1 MIKRLFFL
9 ISLVLV
15 LCLASNASAA
25 MLGWW
30 TFDDSTADDSSG
42 AGHHGT
48 LRVVGANTVTFVFD
62 VERDSN
68 VAAFPGDPCVMIS
81 CGGGKA
87 LTTDPC
93 TWADFYN
100 KDTQTI
106 ALWMKTDGL
115 FHESYQ
121 YAFAKENAYR
131 VSRNG
136 STRNMRIYLEGG
148 PDGTLGGSLIGTM
161 DADDSQWHHYAAVY
175 DGTEKVIYWDG
186 ERRDKLLD
194 ISEPASGRLKTT
206 STHDVTIGGHP
217 GNSVRV
223 WKGWLDDVRLY
234 DNSYPQFIIR
244 TWIGAYDTYNPD
256 PRDTATYQEKTLAQL
271 SWTGMGG
278 TSSYRLYLGTDL
290 TLVTNGDASV
300 DKGSI
305 PGTTMNYSGAPM
317 GALTLGTI
325 YYWRVDSDRM
335 GTPYP
340 GDIWQFETKPA
351 WSENPWPFD
360 GCKYVPIAQELSWA
374 AGDGAVTSEVFISD
388 NEQWVIDACDSI
400 QTTINAP
407 DPCVYS
413 PTLAVDTTYYWKV
426 DSDDGSVY
434 TSGNVWILS
443 TDAPSSEAGLVGYY
457 PMEET
462 DGSGTVTWDIS
473 GNMHHGTLVQGAA
486 GTSID
491 IFVDTDRGNVL
502 KTDTPT
508 GVVNSALDLG
518 GNADDVH
525 DPCWGYVAQDALT
538 VMMWA
543 KPEEMH
549 GTDYIYTR
557 GNNVQ
562 LTNTYEDVP
571 FEPNGPVRWY
581 SSTLDDSTT
590 NGPDWEVGE
599 WQHVTITWDRLGV
612 DQPYA
617 GVGEPNEKRVYVN
630 GALKQADVSTGPG
643 GGDPLGTHGNT
654 LVIGGRLDTGYN
666 TRGYDGLL
674 DEVKIYDIVLPCWKI
689 VAEGAQCATALGD
702 LDGDN
707 DIDLAD
713 LNQLVGYLTSAKIDC
728 GDWFITKTICPAYWN
743 NCADMD
749 GDGDIDLADLNRMVG
764 NLTWEEITTGTPGTW
779 SYPAGKYCP

>member
-1 MIKRLFFL
+1 MNKRLFFL

-25 MLGWW
+25 PLGLWN
-30 TFDDSTADDSSG
+30 FDDGTADDSSG
-42 AGHHGT
+42 NDHHGT
-48 LRVVGANTVTFVFD
+48 MAQD
-62 VERDSN
+62 VSIVYDATLDSN
-68 VAAFPGDPCVMIS
+68 VAAFPGTDSNWID
-81 CGGGKA
+81 CGGGRTA
-87 LTTDPC
+87 APGDPC
-93 TWADFYN
+93 TWADILG
-100 KDTQTI
+100 DQMTMAAWI
-106 ALWMKTDGL
+106 KTDGPFPSL
-115 FHESYQ
+115 PTYQ
-121 YAFAKENAYR
+121 YVFAKENSYR
-131 VSRNG
+131 LSRMSSSSNL
-136 STRNMRIYLEGG
+136 RMYLDNSLG
-148 PDGTLGGSLIGTM
+148 GTLQGTM
-161 DADDSQWHHYAAVY
+161 IADDSQWHHIACVY

-186 ERRDKLLD
+186 ERRDKVLD
-194 ISEPASGRLKTT
+194 ISEPAAGPMDPYTT
-206 STHDVTIGGHP
+206 WGVYIGGN
-217 GNSVRV
+217 GNNTDRT

-234 DNSYPQFIIR
+234 DNAYPQFIIR
-244 TWIGAYDTYNPD
+244 MWIGAYDTYNPD

-764 NLTWEEITTGTPGTW
+764 NLTWEEITMIYPGTW